1 VKALEQNQDV
11 EDQSLNEGSL
21 NEGDDG
27 QNDADE
33 ESNTEEAEIILQKAK
48 QEASGRKFLKKFLG
62 KPNPNKSSPSSRQIN
77 CTDVVYRIG
86 NSDMTDTY
94 EKGGLVDRGA
104 NGGLAGKDLKVI
116 ATTDR
121 RVDITGINDIKVDN
135 IRIGT
140 VGGVVKS
147 HRGPIIAIFH
157 QYALGDHGNSIHSS
171 GQMESYR
178 NKIDDRSTK
187 VGGTQSITTIDGYD
201 LPLDVVNGLPHL
213 KSRPFSEREW
223 KEYPHVVMTSDNEW
237 NPKVL
242 DNIISTKPNWYSSVR
257 PPEHDVLTNPF
268 DITGE
273 YTKSQLEDPL
283 VYSHLDISW
292 GICSAQL
299 RNLHKED

>member
-77 CTDVVYRIG
+77 CTDVVYR
-86 NSDMTDTY
+86 DMTDTY

-121 RVDITGINDIKVDN
+121 WVDITGINNIRVDN

-147 HRGPIIAIFH
+147 HRGPVIAFSH
-157 QYALGDHGNSIHSS
+157 QYALGDHGNSTHSS

-178 NKIDDRSTK
+178 KRSM
-187 VGGTQSITTIDGYD
+187 IA
-201 LPLDVVNGLPHL
+201 
-213 KSRPFSEREW
+213 R
-223 KEYPHVVMTSDNEW
+223 
-237 NPKVL
+237 
-242 DNIISTKPNWYSSVR
+242 
-257 PPEHDVLTNPF
+257 
-268 DITGE
+268 
-273 YTKSQLEDPL
+273 
-283 VYSHLDISW
+283 
-292 GICSAQL
+292 
-299 RNLHKED
+299 

>member
-1 VKALEQNQDV
+1 MKVMMGKMTPMKKATLRRRKSFCRKRNKRHPEGN
-11 EDQSLNEGSL
+11 SL
-21 NEGDDG
+21 
-27 QNDADE
+27 
-33 ESNTEEAEIILQKAK
+33 
-48 QEASGRKFLKKFLG
+48 
-62 KPNPNKSSPSSRQIN
+62 KSSWENLILTSLLH
-77 CTDVVYRIG
+77 
-86 NSDMTDTY
+86 
-94 EKGGLVDRGA
+94 LVDRGA

-121 RVDITGINDIKVDN
+121 RVDITGINDIRVDN

-147 HRGPIIAIFH
+147 HRGPVIAIFH
-157 QYALGDHGNSIHSS
+157 QYALGYHGNSIHSS

-178 NKIDDRSTK
+178 NKIDDRSIK
-187 VGGTQSITTIDGYD
+187 VGGTQSITTIDGYV

-213 KSRPFSEREW
+213 KSRPFSDREW

-242 DNIISTKPNWYSSVR
+242 ENIISTKPNSYSSVK

-292 GICSAQL
+292 VYVQHNSGTCMKKTYLLKRMRSGYH
-299 RNLHKED
+299 RS